1 MSGAAPSGLRQRIPT
16 ALVLLASVCLV
27 LFAMPPDATLA
38 LILLA
43 FLFGAWEWSAFV
55 APTRRGLRG
64 AFVALIGLGVLVA
77 WQASAQRTGLVA
89 LLVAAGLWWLLA
101 LVWILR
107 GPQRGG
113 AALAAVAG
121 VAALVPTAVALGR
134 LRGVDPQGAWV
145 LLFSLAVIM
154 AADVG
159 AYFAGHRWG
168 RLKLAPRVSP
178 GKTWE
183 GVIGGLAV
191 SLLVAWGGATLLGWS
206 KAVVLPLAFGAAAFS
221 VVGDLMESLLKRHS
235 GLKDSGHLLPGHG
248 GVLDRIDSLT
258 AGIPVFTLGLLQAG
272 VIGTEWA
279 PP

>member
-1 MSGAAPSGLRQRIPT
+1 ML
-16 ALVLLASVCLV
+16 ALVGVV
-27 LFAMPPDATLA
+27 LFALPPAATLV
-38 LILLA
+38 LILIA

-55 APTRRGLRG
+55 APTRRGIRA
-64 AFVALIGLGVLVA
+64 AFVALIGLGMLVA
-77 WQASAQRTGLVA
+77 WQATAGRGGLMALLAVAGVWWLVA
-89 LLVAAGLWWLLA
+89 LL
-101 LVWILR
+101 WITR
-107 GPQRGG
+107 GPGRAGPV
-113 AALAAVAG
+113 LAAVAG

-134 LRGVDPQGAWV
+134 LRGVDPQGAGV

-183 GVIGGLAV
+183 GVIGGLVA
-191 SLLVAWGGATLLGWS
+191 SLLVAWGGATLFGWPPT
-206 KAVVLPLAFGAAAFS
+206 VIVPLALGAAAFS

-258 AGIPVFTLGLLQAG
+258 AGVPVFTLGLLQAG
-272 VIGTEWA
+272 LIGAEWA
-279 PP
+279 P

>member
-1 MSGAAPSGLRQRIPT
+1 LSGAAPSGLRQRVPT
-16 ALVLLASVCLV
+16 ALVMLALVCLV
-27 LFAMPPDATLA
+27 LFALPPAATLV
-38 LILLA
+38 LILIA

-55 APTRRGLRG
+55 APTRRGIRA

-77 WQASAQRTGLVA
+77 WQATAGRDGLTA
-89 LLVAAGLWWLLA
+89 LLVAAGVWWLVA
-101 LVWILR
+101 LLWITR
-107 GPQRGG
+107 GPGRAGPV
-113 AALAAVAG
+113 LAAVAG

-134 LRGVDPQGAWV
+134 LRGVDPQGAGV

-168 RLKLAPRVSP
+168 RLKLAARVSP

-183 GVIGGLAV
+183 GVIGGLVA
-191 SLLVAWGGATLLGWS
+191 SLLVAWGGAALFGWPS
-206 KAVVLPLAFGAAAFS
+206 SVIVPLALGAAAFS

-258 AGIPVFTLGLLQAG
+258 AGVPVFTLGLLQAG
-272 VIGTEWA
+272 LIGAEWA
-279 PP
+279 P

>member
-1 MSGAAPSGLRQRIPT
+1 MSGAAPSGLRQRVPT
-16 ALVLLASVCLV
+16 ALLMLALVCLV
-27 LFAMPPDATLA
+27 LFALPPAATLV
-38 LILLA
+38 LILIA

-55 APTRRGLRG
+55 APTRRGIRA

-77 WQASAQRTGLVA
+77 WQATAGRGGLTALLAAAGVWWLVA
-89 LLVAAGLWWLLA
+89 LL
-101 LVWILR
+101 WITR
-107 GPQRGG
+107 GPERAG

-134 LRGVDPQGAWV
+134 LRGVDPQGAGV

-183 GVIGGLAV
+183 GVIGGLVA
-191 SLLVAWGGATLLGWS
+191 SLLVASGGAALFGWPPT
-206 KAVVLPLAFGAAAFS
+206 VIMPLALGAAAFS

-258 AGIPVFTLGLLQAG
+258 AGVPVFTLGLLQAG
-272 VIGTEWA
+272 LIGAEWA
-279 PP
+279 P